1 MKKATVGSLIGVAI
15 IIALDSFARVII
27 SIYMG
32 LNYPMISYSEF
43 PGIIWPMLLT
53 FIGGFSVFFGA
64 MFTLTYGR
72 SHRLVA
78 LLSLIFFII
87 LLRYGQIYLLTG
99 IESLFYPITTLVLS
113 LGSLLLAW
121 QLTSPK
127 KKLVPE
133 DQDQQEVSDLESS
146 HQDYH
151 EPQEK

>member
-1 MKKATVGSLIGVAI
+1 MKKALVGSLIGVAI
-15 IIALDSFARVII
+15 VVALDTFARVII

-32 LNYPMISYSEF
+32 LNYPMISYTEF

-53 FIGGFSVFFGA
+53 LIGGFTVFFGA

-72 SHRLVA
+72 TNRLVA
-78 LLSLIFFII
+78 LLNLLFFII

-113 LGSLLLAW
+113 LGSILLAW
-121 QLTSPK
+121 QLTDPK
-127 KKLVPE
+127 KKSVP
-133 DQDQQEVSDLESS
+133 DAQQEEIDLEDS

-151 EPQEK
+151 NPQEN

>member
-1 MKKATVGSLIGVAI
+1 MKKAFVGSLIGIAI
-15 IIALDSFARVII
+15 VIALDSFARVII

-72 SHRLVA
+72 KHRLVA
-78 LLSLIFFII
+78 LLSLLIFII

-113 LGSLLLAW
+113 LGSILLAW
-121 QLTSPK
+121 QLTDPK
-127 KKLVPE
+127 KKSSPE
-133 DQDQQEVSDLESS
+133 ELKEESDLDDS

-151 EPQEK
+151 EPQKN

>member
-1 MKKATVGSLIGVAI
+1 MKKALVGSLIGVAI
-15 IIALDSFARVII
+15 VVALDTFARVII

-32 LNYPMISYSEF
+32 LNYPMISYTEF

-53 FIGGFSVFFGA
+53 LIGGFTVFFGA

-72 SHRLVA
+72 TNRLVA
-78 LLSLIFFII
+78 LLNLLFFII

-113 LGSLLLAW
+113 LGSILLAW
-121 QLTSPK
+121 QLTDPK
-127 KKLVPE
+127 KKSVPDE
-133 DQDQQEVSDLESS
+133 QQEEIDLEDS

-151 EPQEK
+151 NPQEN

>member
-1 MKKATVGSLIGVAI
+1 MKKAIIGSLIGVAI
-15 IIALDSFARVII
+15 VVALDTFARVII

-43 PGIIWPMLLT
+43 DGIIWPMLLT
-53 FIGGFSVFFGA
+53 IIGGFTVFFGA

-78 LLSLIFFII
+78 LLNLLFFII

-113 LGSLLLAW
+113 LGSILLAW
-121 QLTSPK
+121 QLTDPK
-127 KKLVPE
+127 KKVMPE
-133 DQDQQEVSDLESS
+133 DQQKESDLDSS

-151 EPQEK
+151 EPTEN

>member
-1 MKKATVGSLIGVAI
+1 MKKAFVGSLIGVAI
-15 IIALDSFARVII
+15 VIALDSFARVVI

-78 LLSLIFFII
+78 LLSLLIFII

-99 IESLFYPITTLVLS
+99 IESLFYSITTLVLS
-113 LGSLLLAW
+113 LGSILLAW
-121 QLTSPK
+121 QLTNPK
-127 KKLVPE
+127 KKSVPE
-133 DQDQQEVSDLESS
+133 ELKDESELDDS

-151 EPQEK
+151 EPQEN

>member
-1 MKKATVGSLIGVAI
+1 MKKALVGSLIGVAI
-15 IIALDSFARVII
+15 VVALDTFARVII

-32 LNYPMISYSEF
+32 LNYPMISYTEF

-53 FIGGFSVFFGA
+53 LIGGFTVFFGA

-72 SHRLVA
+72 TNRLVA
-78 LLSLIFFII
+78 LLNLLFFII

-113 LGSLLLAW
+113 LGSILLAW
-121 QLTSPK
+121 QLTDPK
-127 KKLVPE
+127 KKSVPDE
-133 DQDQQEVSDLESS
+133 QKEEVDLEDS

-151 EPQEK
+151 NPQEN

>member
-1 MKKATVGSLIGVAI
+1 MKKAFVGSLIGVAI
-15 IIALDSFARVII
+15 VIALDSFARVII

-78 LLSLIFFII
+78 LLSLLFFII
-87 LLRYGQIYLLTG
+87 LIRYGQIYLLTG
-99 IESLFYPITTLVLS
+99 IESLFYSITTLVLS
-113 LGSLLLAW
+113 LGSILLAW
-121 QLTSPK
+121 QLTNPK
-127 KKLVPE
+127 KISAPE
-133 DQDQQEVSDLESS
+133 ELQEESNSDDS

-151 EPQEK
+151 EPQEN

>member
-1 MKKATVGSLIGVAI
+1 MKKALVGSLIGVAI
-15 IIALDSFARVII
+15 VVALDSFARVII

-53 FIGGFSVFFGA
+53 LIGGFSVFFGA

-78 LLSLIFFII
+78 LLNLLFFII

-113 LGSLLLAW
+113 LGSILLAW
-121 QLTSPK
+121 QLTDPK
-127 KKLVPE
+127 KNSAP
-133 DQDQQEVSDLESS
+133 QEVKEESDLGES

-151 EPQEK
+151 KPQEN

>member
-1 MKKATVGSLIGVAI
+1 MKKAFVGSLIGVAI
-15 IIALDSFARVII
+15 VIALDSFARVII

-78 LLSLIFFII
+78 LLSLLFFII
-87 LLRYGQIYLLTG
+87 LIRYGQIYLLTG
-99 IESLFYPITTLVLS
+99 IESLFYSITTLVLS
-113 LGSLLLAW
+113 LGSILLAW
-121 QLTSPK
+121 QLTNPK
-127 KKLVPE
+127 KISAPE
-133 DQDQQEVSDLESS
+133 ELQEESDSDNS

-151 EPQEK
+151 EPQEN

>member
-1 MKKATVGSLIGVAI
+1 MKKALVGSLIGVAI
-15 IIALDSFARVII
+15 VVALDTFARVII

-32 LNYPMISYSEF
+32 LNYPMISYTEF

-53 FIGGFSVFFGA
+53 LIGGFTVFFGA

-72 SHRLVA
+72 TNRLVA
-78 LLSLIFFII
+78 LLNLLFFII

-113 LGSLLLAW
+113 LGSILLAW
-121 QLTSPK
+121 QLTDPK
-127 KKLVPE
+127 KKSVPDE
-133 DQDQQEVSDLESS
+133 QQEEVDLEDS

-151 EPQEK
+151 NPQEN

>member
-1 MKKATVGSLIGVAI
+1 MKKALVGSLIGVAI
-15 IIALDSFARVII
+15 VVALDTFARVII

-32 LNYPMISYSEF
+32 LNYPMISYTEF

-53 FIGGFSVFFGA
+53 LIGGFTVFFGA

-72 SHRLVA
+72 TNRLVA
-78 LLSLIFFII
+78 LLNLLFFII

-113 LGSLLLAW
+113 LGSILLAW
-121 QLTSPK
+121 QLTDPK
-127 KKLVPE
+127 KKSVPDE
-133 DQDQQEVSDLESS
+133 QEEEIDLEDS

-151 EPQEK
+151 NPQEN

>member
-1 MKKATVGSLIGVAI
+1 MKKALVGSLIGVAI
-15 IIALDSFARVII
+15 VVALDSFARVII

-53 FIGGFSVFFGA
+53 FIGGFTVFFGA

-78 LLSLIFFII
+78 LLSLLFFII

-113 LGSLLLAW
+113 LGSIVLAW
-121 QLTSPK
+121 QLTGPK
-127 KKLVPE
+127 KKSVSE
-133 DQDQQEVSDLESS
+133 EQQEESGSDDSY
-146 HQDYH
+146 QDYH
-151 EPQEK
+151 EPQEN

>member
-1 MKKATVGSLIGVAI
+1 MKKALVGSLIGVAI
-15 IIALDSFARVII
+15 VVALDTFARVII

-32 LNYPMISYSEF
+32 LNYPMISYTEF

-53 FIGGFSVFFGA
+53 LIGGFTVFFGA

-72 SHRLVA
+72 TNRLAA
-78 LLSLIFFII
+78 LLNLLFFII

-113 LGSLLLAW
+113 LGSILLAW
-121 QLTSPK
+121 QLTDPK
-127 KKLVPE
+127 KKSVPDE
-133 DQDQQEVSDLESS
+133 QKEEVDLEDS

-151 EPQEK
+151 NPQEN